1 MKIRKGDTV
10 KILYGKDSG
19 RTGKVV
25 RVFRKDMKVVVEGVN
40 EFKKSVKGDGR
51 GRVAEIATILKPLPV
66 SKVML
71 VDPESGKSTRIKMSK
86 SGKGKERIAV
96 RTGKSIETKPT
107 KENPKKGVET
117 KPVSKKK
124 KEEVKKV
131 VKSATE
137 GGDKESIDKKS
148 SKESKDKK

>member
-25 RVFRKDMKVVVEGVN
+25 RVFRKDMKVVVEGIN

-51 GRVAEIATILKPLPV
+51 GRVAEIATVLKPLPV

-71 VDPESGKSTRIKMSK
+71 VDPESGKATRVKMSTN
-86 SGKGKERIAV
+86 SRGKERISV
-96 RTGKSIETKPT
+96 RTGKP
-107 KENPKKGVET
+107 VDT
-117 KPVSKKK
+117 KPVSKGNEKAVKPKSTQNTKKEDVKEVAKDTKKEKKK
-124 KEEVKKV
+124 KE
-131 VKSATE
+131 KSET
-137 GGDKESIDKKS
+137 
-148 SKESKDKK
+148 KDK

>member
-25 RVFRKDMKVVVEGVN
+25 RVFRKDMKVVVEGIN

-51 GRVAEIATILKPLPV
+51 GRVAEIATVLKPLPV

-71 VDPESGKSTRIKMSK
+71 VDPESGKATRVKMSTN
-86 SGKGKERIAV
+86 SRGKERISV
-96 RTGKSIETKPT
+96 RTGKP
-107 KENPKKGVET
+107 VDT
-117 KPVSKKK
+117 KPVSKGNEKAVKPKSTQNTK
-124 KEEVKKV
+124 KEDVKEVAKDTKKVEVKK
-131 VKSATE
+131 KSQ
-137 GGDKESIDKKS
+137 KQKINKK
-148 SKESKDKK
+148 